1 MSDISPGMVGWFEIG
16 TSDVESIARFYGGLF
31 GWTFESRSPE
41 YTEIV
46 ARDGTR
52 PMGGIF
58 TPGDELSLSILAR
71 DVPGELGK
79 IELAGAAVV
88 TPSTQAG
95 APGRQGIVYARLRD
109 PLRNPFTLYSDDR
122 QQPPEI
128 VEGALDGFEIGTT
141 VVDTTKEFYFECFG
155 WTFEL
160 DPSAPGSYYKV
171 FGPDHRWIGGM
182 ADLGLYG
189 EDYAMPLF
197 RVADERGTVERARSL
212 GATVDAGRDGS
223 RGRLMDPQG
232 NPFGLSTG

>member
-16 TSDVESIARFYGGLF
+16 TSDIETLARFYGGLF

-46 ARDGTR
+46 AREGTR

-79 IELAGAAVV
+79 IQLAGATVV
-88 TPSTQAG
+88 TPSAAAG
-95 APGRQGIVYARLRD
+95 PPEGQGIVYARLRD
-109 PLRNPFTLYSDDR
+109 PLGNPFTLYSDDR
-122 QQPPEI
+122 QQPLEI
-128 VEGALDGFEIGTT
+128 VEGALGGFEIGTT

-160 DPSAPGSYYKV
+160 DPGAPDSYYTV
-171 FGPDHRWIGGM
+171 FSHDHRRIGGM
-182 ADLGLYG
+182 ADHGLYG
-189 EDYAMPLF
+189 KDYAMPLF
-197 RVADERGTVERARSL
+197 RVADEQDAVERARSL
-212 GATVDAGRDGS
+212 GATVDSGRDDA
-223 RGRLMDPQG
+223 RKRLKDPQG
-232 NPFGLSTG
+232 NPFGLSIG